1 MKKIYF
7 LALLFIVFLVLTA
20 CNNEAT
26 IPDKTNWPLEDFS
39 HTNQNGED
47 FSLTNDVKGEVTVV
61 NMIFTNCSTVCSP
74 MTANMARLQRMATE
88 QELNIKFLSFS
99 VDPEIDDPATL
110 KEFGD
115 MFDADYSNWN
125 FITGYSQKYIEEYA
139 MKNFKAIVA
148 KPKNDPEVIHGTR
161 MYLVNEEGVVVKNYD
176 GLDVPYEEIL
186 EHAQILLN
194 K

>member
-1 MKKIYF
+1 MKKIYL
-7 LALLFIVFLVLTA
+7 LALLFLASLVLAA
-20 CNNEAT
+20 CNNEAK
-26 IPDKTNWPLEDFS
+26 IPDKTNWPLADFS
-39 HTNQNGED
+39 HKNQDGEE

-74 MTANMARLQRMATE
+74 MTANMARLQRMAAE

-115 MFDADYSNWN
+115 RFDANYSNWS

-161 MYLVNEEGVVVKNYD
+161 MYLVNEEGVIVKNYD